1 MFWCINDS
9 YLPKVFGSV
18 HYIASVHYE
27 SSGSQTEYPPKFYPL
42 VQITVRHDG
51 SAHYLLSSL
60 CSESVGLFQ
69 ASQLMSQNIVYAQT
83 LKADVFIFP
92 GTNP

>member
-1 MFWCINDS
+1 MAMTTMPNR
-9 YLPKVFGSV
+9 
-18 HYIASVHYE
+18 
-27 SSGSQTEYPPKFYPL
+27 
-42 VQITVRHDG
+42 TVRHDG
-51 SAHYLLSSL
+51 SAHYLLYSL

-92 GTNP
+92 GTNPWSEGGL